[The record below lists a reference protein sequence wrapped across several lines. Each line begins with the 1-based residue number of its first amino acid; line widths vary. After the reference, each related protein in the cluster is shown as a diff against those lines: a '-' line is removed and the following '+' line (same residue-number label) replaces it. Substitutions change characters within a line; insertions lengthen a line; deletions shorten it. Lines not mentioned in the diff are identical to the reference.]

1 MLRIPCPHCGT
12 RDEVEFR
19 YKGDASV
26 RRPAADA
33 EFAQFAAY
41 VYERS
46 NPKGWHLEW
55 WFHSA
60 GCRRMLQLWRHTV
73 SHEIYSIGTAQERLP
88 TPPGVPGSVTA
99 SAGST

>member
-1 MLRIPCPHCGT
+1 LDALTMLRIPCPHCGT

-26 RRPAADA
+26 RRPAAEA
-33 EFAQFAAY
+33 KVARFAAY
-41 VYERS
+41 VYERD

-60 GCRRMLQLWRHTV
+60 GCRRMLQVWRHTV
-73 SHEIYSIGTAQERLP
+73 THEIHAVGAAQEQLS
-88 TPPGVPGSVTA
+88 TPGGGNPA
-99 SAGST
+99 

>member
-1 MLRIPCPHCGT
+1 LDALTMLRIPCPHCGT

-26 RRPAADA
+26 RRPAAEA
-33 EFAQFAAY
+33 EVARFAAY
-41 VYERS
+41 VYERD

-60 GCRRMLQLWRHTV
+60 GCRRMLQVWRHTV
-73 SHEIYSIGTAQERLP
+73 THEIHAVGAAQEQIS
-88 TPPGVPGSVTA
+88 TPVGGKPA
-99 SAGST
+99 